1 MLNGAVKKEE
11 KKKAEGILKK
21 KKNCSIVYSLS
32 NFSSKVKEKRTLG
45 RW

>member
-1 MLNGAVKKEE
+1 MLHGAVKKEE

-32 NFSSKVKEKRTLG
+32 NFSTAKPLCFLPK
-45 RW
+45 